1 MASGL
6 TSTVSLE
13 SKNPGFSA
21 LLSLIFAGLGQ
32 AYNGQFGRGLLILA
46 GTLAGVL
53 GFAPAGAA
61 VWLYG
66 AYDAYATARRM
77 NEGKIPHHESSIP
90 ALLIFA
96 AVWTAG
102 VLLLPGAPA
111 GLSWW

>member
-1 MASGL
+1 M
-6 TSTVSLE
+6 TYRITPPVSLE
-13 SKNPGFSA
+13 SKDPRFSA

-32 AYNGQFGRGLLILA
+32 VYNGQPARGLVVLA

-77 NEGKIPHHESSIP
+77 NEGRVTYHESSI
-90 ALLIFA
+90 AIILIFA
-96 AVWTAG
+96 VVWMTG
-102 VLLLPGAPA
+102 VLFLPAA
-111 GLSWW
+111 QAVFSWW